1 MKSDIQ
7 VSVRILVE
15 YASRSGDI
23 SLGFT
28 GPSRPVEGIHGHQ
41 AIQHTRPENY
51 TPEVPISHVTET
63 ETISLNIIGRIDGIL
78 EEHDRVIID
87 EIKTT
92 YSDLEKLAGKE
103 NPSHWA
109 QAKIYAYMYATAH
122 HMNGIDAQI
131 TYYHL
136 PTGEALEKRKSFSF
150 PELERFFREI
160 VDPYLEW
167 MDKTISWECKRNES
181 ISALDFPFPQYRP
194 GQRKMAVHVYR
205 AIKDGT
211 RLMVQAAT
219 GIGKTMAV
227 LFPAIK
233 ARGQG
238 KGAKI
243 FFLTARTTGRAAAEQ
258 AMDELRQ
265 KGLRFKSLTITAKE
279 KICPNPDKACTGED
293 CTYARGY
300 YDRVGKAVEQTFL
313 ETDVYTRKAIEKAAA
328 AYHVCP
334 FEFSLDLSL
343 WVDCIICDY
352 NYVFDPRVFLRRF
365 FLEKRTDH
373 TLLIDEA
380 HNLVDRS
387 RDMYSGALRKKVLL
401 DVRRLLKESLPSIYR
416 SIGRINTWMV
426 KARKEC
432 EEKGD
437 VHSQQEASVDHYS
450 QQKAPVDLYPR
461 LRRFLKFSEDWLS
474 ENRPTPFRD
483 DLLALYYD
491 VHGFL
496 RISEYYNEGHVTRFE
511 KEKTDLLVK
520 LFCIDPSSHLAGTLN
535 RCRSVVF
542 FSATITPADYFR
554 HTLGCG
560 ENTPWL
566 EVPSPFPAKHFSLMI
581 SDHISTYYH
590 QRHQTKEDVYHAIR
604 TVVRQRPGNYL
615 VFFPSYEYLAMVYER
630 FSAECPEVE
639 TIVQTPAMLEGKRDA
654 FLERFSEDNPDSLV
668 GFVVMGG
675 VFGEG
680 IDLVGERLSG
690 AVIVGV
696 GLPALSP
703 ERELIKDYYDRL
715 SNNGFTYA
723 YVYPGINRVFQAAG
737 RVIRSEQ
744 DRGVVLLIDNRFT
757 RTEYRSLFPGGWR
770 PTVIR
775 SNRAMAARL
784 ERFWNL

>member
-23 SLGFT
+23 SLGFM
-28 GPSRPVEGIHGHQ
+28 GPNRPVEGIHGHQ
-41 AIQHTRPENY
+41 AIQRTRPENY

-63 ETISLNIIGRIDGIL
+63 ETISLNITGRIDGIF
-78 EEHDRVIID
+78 EYHDRVIID

-92 YSDLEKLAGKE
+92 NGDLEKVAGQE

-109 QAKIYAYMYATAH
+109 QAKIYAYMYAAAH
-122 HMNGIDAQI
+122 HMDRIDAQI

-136 PTGEALEKRKSFSF
+136 PTGETLERRKSFSI

-167 MDKTISWECKRNES
+167 MDKTISWECKRDES

-211 RLMVQAAT
+211 RLMVQAGT

-233 ARGQG
+233 AMGQG
-238 KGAKI
+238 NGTKV

-279 KICPNPDKACTGED
+279 KICPNPDKTCTGED

-300 YDRVGKAVEQTFL
+300 YGRVDKAVEQTFL
-313 ETDVYTRKAIEKAAA
+313 ETDAYTRKAIEKAAK
-328 AYHVCP
+328 AYNICP

-365 FLEKRTDH
+365 FLEKRTDY

-387 RDMYSGALRKKVLL
+387 RDMFSSALRKKVLL
-401 DVRRLLKESLPSIYR
+401 DVRRLLKESLPNIYR
-416 SIGRINTWMV
+416 SIGRVNTWMV

-437 VHSQQEASVDHYS
+437 VRSQQEA
-450 QQKAPVDLYPR
+450 PFDLYPR
-461 LRRFLKFSEDWLS
+461 LRRFHKLSEDWLS

-496 RISEYYNEGHVTRFE
+496 RISECYNEGHVTRFE

-520 LFCIDPSSHLAGTLN
+520 LFCIDPSSHLEGTLN
-535 RCRSVVF
+535 RCRSIVF

-560 ENTPWL
+560 ENTHWL

-581 SDHISTYYH
+581 SDHISTYYR
-590 QRHQTKEDVYHAIR
+590 QRQRTKENVYHAIR
-604 TVVRQRPGNYL
+604 TVVSQRPGNYL
-615 VFFPSYEYLAMVYER
+615 VFFPSYEYLVMVHEC

-639 TIVQTPAMLEGKRDA
+639 TIVQTPAMLESERDS
-654 FLERFSEDNPDSLV
+654 FLERFSEDTPDSLV

-675 VFGEG
+675 IFGEG
-680 IDLVGERLSG
+680 IDLVGKRLSG

-703 ERELIKDYYDRL
+703 ERNLIKDYYERL
-715 SNNGFTYA
+715 SGNGFTYA

-744 DRGVVLLIDNRFT
+744 DRGVVLLIDHRFT

-770 PTVIR
+770 PMVVR
-775 SNRAMAARL
+775 NNRAMAAQL
-784 ERFWNL
+784 ERFWKS

>member
-7 VSVRILVE
+7 VSVRTLVE

-23 SLGFT
+23 SLGFM
-28 GPSRPVEGIHGHQ
+28 GPNRPVEGIHGHQ

-51 TPEVPISHVTET
+51 TPEVPISHITET
-63 ETISLNIIGRIDGIL
+63 ETITLNITGRIDGIF

-92 YSDLEKLAGKE
+92 QGDLEKLAGEE

-109 QAKIYAYMYATAH
+109 QAKIYAYMYSAVH
-122 HMNGIDAQI
+122 HMDEIDAQI

-136 PTGEALEKRKSFSF
+136 PTGEALERRKSFTF

-167 MDKTISWECKRNES
+167 MDRIISWERKRDES

-233 ARGQG
+233 AMGEG
-238 KGAKI
+238 NGAKI

-265 KGLRFKSLTITAKE
+265 KGLKFKSLTITAKD
-279 KICPNPDKACTGED
+279 KICPNPDKTCTGED
-293 CTYARGY
+293 CVYARGY
-300 YDRVGKAVEQTFL
+300 YDRIDKAVEQTFL
-313 ETDVYTRKAIEKAAA
+313 ETDAYTRKAIEEAAKA
-328 AYHVCP
+328 YKICP

-365 FLEKRTDH
+365 FLEKRMDY

-380 HNLVDRS
+380 HNLVDRA
-387 RDMYSGALRKKVLL
+387 RDMFSAALRKKVLL
-401 DVRRLLKESLPSIYR
+401 DVRRLLKDSLPNIYR
-416 SIGRINTWMV
+416 RIGRVNAWMV

-432 EEKGD
+432 EEEGG
-437 VHSQQEASVDHYS
+437 SRFQQEPPIDV
-450 QQKAPVDLYPR
+450 YPR
-461 LRRFLKFSEDWLS
+461 LRRFLKLSEEWLS

-511 KEKTDLLVK
+511 KEKRDLLVK
-520 LFCIDPSSHLAGTLN
+520 LFCIDPSRHLAGILN

-554 HTLGCG
+554 HILGCE
-560 ENTPWL
+560 ENTDWL
-566 EVPSPFPAKHFSLMI
+566 EVPSPFPAKHFSLLI
-581 SDHISTYYH
+581 SDHISTYYR
-590 QRHQTKEDVYHAIR
+590 QRHRTKQDVYQAIR
-604 TVVRQRPGNYL
+604 TVVCQRSGNYL
-615 VFFPSYEYLAMVYER
+615 VFFPSYEYLAMVHER
-630 FSAECPEVE
+630 FSSECPEVE
-639 TIVQTPAMLEGKRDA
+639 TIVQTPAMLESERDA

-675 VFGEG
+675 IFGEG

-690 AVIVGV
+690 AIIVGV

-703 ERELIKDYYDRL
+703 ERDLIKDYYDRL
-715 SNNGFTYA
+715 SNNGFKYA

-744 DRGVVLLIDNRFT
+744 DRGVVLLIDDRFT

-775 SNRAMAARL
+775 NTRAMAAEL
-784 ERFWNL
+784 ERFWKC

>member
-7 VSVRILVE
+7 VSVRTLVE

-23 SLGFT
+23 SLGFM
-28 GPSRPVEGIHGHQ
+28 GPNRPVEGVYGHQ
-41 AIQHTRPENY
+41 ALQRTRPENY

-63 ETISLNIIGRIDGIL
+63 ETISLNITGRIDGIF
-78 EEHDRVIID
+78 EEQDQVIID

-92 YSDLEKLAGKE
+92 YSDLEKVADQE
-103 NPSHWA
+103 VPSHWA
-109 QAKIYAYMYATAH
+109 QAKIYAYMVAAAR
-122 HMNGIDAQI
+122 HMDGIDVQI

-136 PTGEALEKRKSFSF
+136 PTGEALERRKSFSF

-167 MDKTISWECKRNES
+167 MEKTISWERKRDES
-181 ISALDFPFPQYRP
+181 ISALEFPFPRYRP

-233 ARGQG
+233 AMGEANG
-238 KGAKI
+238 TKI

-258 AMDELRQ
+258 AMDELRL

-279 KICPNPDKACTGED
+279 KICPNPDKTCTGED
-293 CTYARGY
+293 CSYARGY
-300 YDRVGKAVEQTFL
+300 YDRVDKAVEQVFI
-313 ETDVYTRKAIEKAAA
+313 ETDAYTRKAVEEAAK
-328 AYHVCP
+328 AYHICP

-365 FLEKRTDH
+365 FLEKRTDY

-380 HNLVDRS
+380 HNLVDRA
-387 RDMYSGALRKKVLL
+387 RDMFSAALRKKVLL
-401 DVRRLLKESLPSIYR
+401 NVRRPLKESLPNIYK
-416 SIGRINTWMV
+416 SIGKINAWMI

-437 VHSQQEASVDHYS
+437 IRSQQE
-450 QQKAPVDLYPR
+450 APVDLYPR
-461 LRRFLKFSEDWLS
+461 LRRFLKLSEDWLS

-483 DLLALYYD
+483 DLLTLYYD
-491 VHGFL
+491 VHGFS

-520 LFCIDPSSHLAGTLN
+520 LFCIDPSRQLAGILN

-542 FSATITPADYFR
+542 FSATITPADYFK
-554 HTLGCG
+554 HIFGCE
-560 ENTPWL
+560 ENTDWL
-566 EVPSPFPAKHFSLMI
+566 EVPSPFPAKHFSLCI
-581 SDHISTYYH
+581 SDHISTYY
-590 QRHQTKEDVYHAIR
+590 RHRHRTKEEVYRAIR
-604 TVVRQRPGNYL
+604 TVVRQRTGNYL
-615 VFFPSYEYLAMVYER
+615 VFFPSYEYLSMVHEC
-630 FSAECPEVE
+630 FSVECPEVE
-639 TIVQTPAMLEGKRDA
+639 TIVQTPSMLENERDA
-654 FLERFSEDNPDSLV
+654 FLERFTEDNPDSLV

-675 VFGEG
+675 IFGEG

-690 AVIVGV
+690 AIIVGV

-703 ERELIKDYYDRL
+703 ERDLIKDYYDRL

-744 DRGVVLLIDNRFT
+744 DRGVVLLIDDRFT

-775 SNRAMAARL
+775 NNRAMAARL
-784 ERFWNL
+784 ERFWNQ

>member
-122 HMNGIDAQI
+122 HMDGIDAQI

-496 RISEYYNEGHVTRFE
+496 RISEYYNEGHVTRSE